1 MPDILHKLQPDRTM
15 YLRGFDHL
23 GAAAAM
29 HNARPDGFEVT
40 GIFRDPS
47 DFAVLVVWDADDF
60 FNHPTLKYLPDTNFA
75 GLSLQFDATYQN
87 LMPLNCTKYATIDW
101 PYLDMQFNDG
111 TSKQVRLSDYAQV
124 VANPDPPASG
134 TIEIVG
140 PHLQVGDRLIL
151 WYLNISFDYTV
162 PDASHATFHFYID
175 APHATY
181 TVSVGGSTF
190 SYTLQDDDTAVT
202 LAQNLAAA
210 INAGSAAT
218 GVVASAGAGAGQVDL
233 ALVNDPGGGVAVS
246 GTGNGAAKLFIATAS
261 TVASEL
267 AKQINS
273 VDYDQVKAPFGL
285 QATADGTTLTITT
298 TRGGYDANFIR
309 LLAVS
314 KTGTL
319 KASQSQLQLSGGDST
334 ATLRV
339 NYDFSANLGADQA
352 GKIRKMWLTFA
363 PRLAGAGDFVSQEW
377 HAAFDNWRVT
387 GPDSVRQLQ
396 VPGPGSYWI
405 GATDCACQYTGDWS
419 LMDGFYLGG
428 LGNTGQTGAQ
438 VTVKYTSAFQ
448 HDVWL
453 ATELNA
459 SGGTVNAV
467 LDAGTATSSA
477 VTTGGGDAVT
487 VRKLLFAQLSPG
499 FHTVTLTVASG
510 TLLFDHLIVSVPTTD
525 TPALPVQ
532 TNLSAALDYSTD
544 HTYKLPP
551 ARILWLLNKLGLAG
565 PINQYIGVFWWNQR
579 QQVGGQTSSA
589 EVTFAGDFV
598 EGDQIFLSIGGE
610 VCGKTVR
617 AHDTPQTIARHFA
630 NFINAIYVGV
640 WAETDGAV
648 LGIHNRSSDPAY
660 RYTLQVWA
668 AGCAE
673 STGTATADGSLG
685 AALLQLSGDFA
696 AGDQISLNAGG
707 QVCTV
712 TVAATD
718 GLYTI
723 AQALANAVNSNPTAS
738 TVIGALTAA
747 ASGATVTIEN
757 ATTDPSNSCSLSVSV
772 SRTPDST
779 GSATISGTL
788 EIGPL
793 GTWEVDP
800 EQDPPLNAGARAWHS
815 DFYTSCAAA
824 GLEVTTACSMELVNP
839 PDGFA
844 SSFADGLPVAT
855 EVGFA
860 DLSSTQCAFSSPMQA
875 YHTRVFTWLAK
886 TMAAAGLSPV
896 LQCGEFTWWY
906 FAHPAPY
913 AEFPFYASGNGHS
926 HFIEVDGRTY
936 THIENNPH
944 GESSA
949 DVANALVS
957 AVNAGPDPHVGASI
971 GSAPYIV
978 RLTPSGASPTPIP
991 LSSDNGSTSLFYAGG
1006 MAYYDAETAA
1016 AAKAILGRPLAT
1028 FLTPNDDP
1036 TLNASADAT
1045 FLRNRL
1051 RDYCGS
1057 ITSAVKTAVP
1067 GTQFEILFP
1076 DDVNYPEPTGI
1087 HDLGGRLNHFVN
1099 LPPEW
1104 SQPGGSGFDRFK
1116 LEELDFGAW
1125 NKDLN
1130 LVRLCQKLPATLG
1143 WPPDRVSC
1151 ITPVF
1156 RPGYAWMKEVST
1168 AREQHYRAVTL
1179 WAFDH
1184 VNLFGL
1190 DVVAP
1195 GSKFSMFIG

>member
-1 MPDILHKLQPDRTM
+1 MPDVLNKLQPDRTM

-23 GAAAAM
+23 GAGAAM

-75 GLSLQFDATYQN
+75 GLTLQFDATYQN

-111 TSKQVRLSDYAQV
+111 TSTQVGLSGYAQT
-124 VANPDPPASG
+124 VANPDPVASG
-134 TIEIVG
+134 TFEIVG
-140 PHLQVGDRLIL
+140 PNPQVGDRLII
-151 WYLNISFDYTV
+151 WYLNISYDYTV
-162 PDASHATFHFYID
+162 PDATHATFQFYID
-175 APHATY
+175 TPNATY

-190 SYTLQDDDTAVT
+190 SYTLKANDTAAT
-202 LAQNLAAA
+202 LVQSLVAA
-210 INAGSAAT
+210 INAGSGAT
-218 GVVASAGAGAGQVDL
+218 GVTASAGGGAGQVDL
-233 ALVNDPGGGVAVS
+233 TLVNDPGDGVAVS
-246 GTGNGAAKLFIATAS
+246 ATGNVPVELYVVQAS
-261 TVASEL
+261 TVATEL

-273 VDYDQVKAPFGL
+273 VDYDAVKAPFGL
-285 QATADGTTLTITT
+285 QAAADGTNLTITT

-309 LLAVS
+309 LLAVN
-314 KTGTL
+314 KTDTL
-319 KASQSQLQLSGGDST
+319 KASQSSLQLSGGDST

-339 NYDFSANLGADQA
+339 NYDFSANLGAAQA
-352 GKIRKMWLTFA
+352 GQIRKMWLTFA
-363 PRLAGAGDFVSQEW
+363 PRLADAQDFVSQEW
-377 HAAFDNWRVT
+377 SASFDNWTVT
-387 GPDSVRQLQ
+387 GPDAVRQLQ
-396 VPGPGSYWI
+396 VPGPASYWI
-405 GATDCACQYTGDWS
+405 GATDGACQYTGDWS
-419 LMDGFYLGG
+419 LVDGFYLGG
-428 LGNTGQTGAQ
+428 LGNIGQTGAQ

-467 LDAGTATSSA
+467 LDGGAATTSA

-487 VRKLLFAQLSPG
+487 VRKLLFSQLPPG
-499 FHTVTLTVASG
+499 FHTMTLTVASG
-510 TLLFDHLIVSVPTTD
+510 TLLFDHFIVSVPTTD
-525 TPALPVQ
+525 TPAFPVQ

-551 ARILWLLNKLGLAG
+551 ARILWLFNKLGLAG

-579 QQVGGQTSSA
+579 QCVGDQPSVA
-589 EVTFAGDFV
+589 EVSFAGSFLD
-598 EGDQIFLSIGGE
+598 GDQIFLNIGGQ

-617 AHDTPQTIARHFA
+617 PPDTPETIARHFA

-640 WAETDGAV
+640 WAEADGAV
-648 LGIHNRSSDPAY
+648 LRIHGRSSAPAY
-660 RYTLQVWA
+660 SYTLQASISSGV
-668 AGCAE
+668 G
-673 STGTATADGSLG
+673 STGAATVSGSLQDATIG
-685 AALLQLSGDFA
+685 TW
-696 AGDQISLNAGG
+696 
-707 QVCTV
+707 QV
-712 TVAATD
+712 
-718 GLYTI
+718 
-723 AQALANAVNSNPTAS
+723 
-738 TVIGALTAA
+738 
-747 ASGATVTIEN
+747 
-757 ATTDPSNSCSLSVSV
+757 DPS
-772 SRTPDST
+772 
-779 GSATISGTL
+779 
-788 EIGPL
+788 
-793 GTWEVDP
+793 
-800 EQDPPLNAGARAWHS
+800 QDPPLNAGARAWHT
-815 DFYTSCAAA
+815 DFYASCAAA
-824 GLEVTTACSMELVNP
+824 GLEVTTSSSMELVNP

-844 SSFADGLPVAT
+844 ALFADGLGVT
-855 EVGFA
+855 TDVGFA
-860 DLSSTQCAFSSPMQA
+860 DLFSTQCAFSSSMQA
-875 YHTRVFTWLAK
+875 YHTRVYTWLAQ

-913 AEFPFYASGNGHS
+913 AEFPFYASGNGSS
-926 HFIEVDGRTY
+926 HFIEVDGVTY
-936 THIENNPH
+936 THVENNPQ

-949 DVANALVS
+949 DVANALVA
-957 AVNAGPDPHVGASI
+957 AVNAGPDHHVGASI

-978 RLTPSGASPTPIP
+978 RLTPSAASSTPIS
-991 LSSDNGSTSLFYAGG
+991 LSSDNGSTSLLYTGG

-1016 AAKAILGRPLAT
+1016 AAQASLGRPLAT

-1057 ITSAVKTAVP
+1057 ITSAVKAAVP

-1076 DDVNYPEPTGI
+1076 YDVNYPVPAGM
-1087 HDLGGRLNHFVN
+1087 HNLGGRLNRFVN
-1099 LPPEW
+1099 LPTEW

-1125 NKDLN
+1125 TKDLN
-1130 LVRLCQKLPATLG
+1130 LVYVCQQLPASLG
-1143 WPPDRVSC
+1143 WPMNCVSC

-1156 RPGYAWMKEVST
+1156 RPGYAWMKEVSS
-1168 AREQHYRAVTL
+1168 ACEQNYHAVTL

-1190 DVVAP
+1190 DLVAP
-1195 GSKFSMFIG
+1195 GGKMSMLIG